1 MKIALAQINTK
12 VGDLENNTKKIIDN
26 ISQAKDSGADLIIF
40 PELSVTGYP
49 PRDLLDFPAFIEDN
63 LYYLEK
69 IKDAAESIAV
79 ICGYIDINKKGYG
92 KKYFNSAVFI
102 SNKQV
107 ISTHNKCL
115 LPFYDVFDET
125 RYFEPGKE
133 VNIIE
138 FLNKKI
144 AITICEDIWNDKGY
158 WERPLYKF
166 NPVEEIEKNNDVD
179 LIINLSASPFWLNK
193 PQDRINILK
202 SISQKQ
208 KTHLFYVNQIGG
220 NDDLIF
226 DGSSLIIDPEGNT
239 VAQANDFEEDLLI
252 YDLNKKQKKITQVSS
267 CEEESILKALKLGLK
282 DYCQKSGFK
291 KVIIGLSG
299 GIDSALTAVIAA
311 HALGSKSVLGITMP
325 SMYSSTGSVNDSTEL
340 AKNLGIECL
349 IVPIAN
355 IFNSFI
361 ENVQKDQGLQMNL
374 AEENLQARIRGNILM
389 MYSNNYGYLLVSTGN
404 KSELSVG
411 YCTLYGDMA
420 GGLAL
425 LSDVPKTMV
434 YRVSKFINKDKKIIP
449 DNIITKAP
457 SAELRPDQKDQDS
470 LPPYDILDDIL
481 KDYVEEY
488 KTFEV
493 ISQKYDAELVKSIIK
508 KINLNEYKRRQS
520 SLGLK
525 VTTKA
530 FGHGRRFPVV
540 QGYNFR
546 IPQ

>member
-26 ISQAKDSGADLIIF
+26 INKAKDSGVDLVIF
-40 PELSVTGYP
+40 PELSITGYP
-49 PRDLLDFPAFIEDN
+49 PRDLLDFPAFIEDS
-63 LYYLEK
+63 LYCLEK
-69 IKDAAESIAV
+69 IKDAAKDIAIV
-79 ICGYIDINKKGYG
+79 CGYIDINKKGYG

-102 SNKQV
+102 ANKQI

-133 VNIIE
+133 VSIID
-138 FLNKKI
+138 FLDKKI

-166 NPVEEIEKNNDVD
+166 NPVEEIEKNNNVD

-193 PQDRINILK
+193 PHDRINILK
-202 SISQKQ
+202 SISKKQ
-208 KTHLFYVNQIGG
+208 KTHLFYVNQVGG

-226 DGSSLIIDPEGNT
+226 DGSSLVIDPDGNI
-239 VAQANDFEEDLLI
+239 VAQASDFEEDLLI
-252 YDLNKKQKKITQVSS
+252 YDLNKKQGKIAQVASS
-267 CEEESILKALKLGLK
+267 EEESILKALTLGLK

-299 GIDSALTAVIAA
+299 GIDSALTATIAA
-311 HALGSKSVLGITMP
+311 QALGGENVLGITMP
-325 SMYSSTGSVNDSTEL
+325 SMYSSTGSVDDSLEL
-340 AKNLGIECL
+340 AKNLGMECL
-349 IVPIAN
+349 TVPIAN
-355 IFNSFI
+355 MFNSFI
-361 ENVQKDQGLQMNL
+361 ENIQKDQGLQMSL

-434 YRVSKFINKDKKIIP
+434 YKVSKFINKDKEIIP
-449 DNIITKAP
+449 NDTITKAP

-470 LPPYDILDDIL
+470 LPPYEVLDDIL
-481 KDYVEEY
+481 KDYVEDY
-488 KTFEV
+488 KTFEI

-530 FGHGRRFPVV
+530 FGHGRRFPIV

>member
-26 ISQAKDSGADLIIF
+26 INKAKNSGVDLVIF
-40 PELSVTGYP
+40 PELSITGYP
-49 PRDLLDFPAFIEDN
+49 PRDLLDFHAFIEDN
-63 LYYLEK
+63 SYCLEK
-69 IKDAAESIAV
+69 IKEAAEGIAV
-79 ICGYIDINKKGYG
+79 VCGYIDINKKGYG

-102 SNKQV
+102 ENKEV

-133 VNIIE
+133 VNIID
-138 FLNKKI
+138 FLSKKI

-202 SISQKQ
+202 AISKKQ
-208 KTHLFYVNQIGG
+208 KTHLFYVNQVGG

-226 DGSSLIIDPEGNT
+226 DGSSLVIDPDGNT
-239 VAQANDFEEDLLI
+239 AAQANDFEEDLLI
-252 YDLNKKQKKITQVSS
+252 YDLNKKQGKIAQVSTS
-267 CEEESILKALKLGLK
+267 EEESILKALNLGLK
-282 DYCQKSGFK
+282 DYCKKSGFK

-299 GIDSALTAVIAA
+299 GIDSALTAAIAA
-311 HALGSKSVLGITMP
+311 QALGSDNVLGITMP
-325 SMYSSTGSVNDSTEL
+325 GMYSSTGSVDDSIEL
-340 AKNLGIECL
+340 AKNLGIKCL
-349 IVPIAN
+349 TVPITN
-355 IFNSFI
+355 MFNSFI
-361 ENVQKDQGLQMNL
+361 ENVEKDQGLQMNL

-434 YRVSKFINKDKKIIP
+434 YKVSKFINKDKEIIP
-449 DNIITKAP
+449 NEIITKAP

-470 LPPYDILDDIL
+470 LPPYEVLDDIL

-530 FGHGRRFPVV
+530 FGHGRRFPIV